1 MLRRRVRL
9 RSEPRVTGRRDGI
22 GGPGPAAGSA
32 AGGLGARSGGV
43 SMRRGERASVPV
55 RRDWHHVPG
64 SRSPAGPAA
73 GPRRHG
79 SSQLEVGPGTIAF
92 STPSAAAQ
100 CVPVLLLHSHG
111 WVPPVTVTGTPTF
124 KLFESESQAQT
135 WPVRIS
141 VPAGSGSVLG
151 CSTQADRHGGW
162 QAGIGTLVSCTTRVD
177 RFATKGHC
185 QRLHIFIIPTSQTA
199 KTGVALSSSESAPCR
214 VRTVGAAGAGGPL
227 ASHSGD
233 SDVDSAA
240 AATVLCPSASRGFAS
255 THMRLIKRPLE
266 FACTPCTRM
275 RGLAR
280 APAL

>member
-1 MLRRRVRL
+1 
-9 RSEPRVTGRRDGI
+9 
-22 GGPGPAAGSA
+22 
-32 AGGLGARSGGV
+32 
-43 SMRRGERASVPV
+43 MRRGERASVPV

-100 CVPVLLLHSHG
+100 CVPVLLLQSHG

-141 VPAGSGSVLG
+141 APAGSGSVLG

-162 QAGIGTLVSCTTRVD
+162 QACIGTLVSCTTRVD
-177 RFATKGHC
+177 RFATKGHF

-199 KTGVALSSSESAPCR
+199 KTGVALSSSESASRCLAAHLAESGPWGPPAGHWQAIAAT
-214 VRTVGAAGAGGPL
+214 RTSTVPPQQLFSANRRAGALLVP
-227 ASHSGD
+227 
-233 SDVDSAA
+233 
-240 AATVLCPSASRGFAS
+240 T
-255 THMRLIKRPLE
+255 
-266 FACTPCTRM
+266 
-275 RGLAR
+275 
-280 APAL
+280 